1 MMTFASPEW
10 ISKEC
15 ARHYGSLRRPFVLDP
30 IISCLL
36 KLTTRNKVMQT
47 ARSLFFT
54 SSAAGFPSFGRGVI

>member
-15 ARHYGSLRRPFVLDP
+15 ARHYGSLRRPLVLDP

-36 KLTTRNKVMQT
+36 KLTTRN
-47 ARSLFFT
+47 R
-54 SSAAGFPSFGRGVI
+54 